1 MAIATNYRRGVLD
14 SAILQCCQVAIR
26 KVCRDFGAELREF
39 NSEDDHMH
47 LRVEDPQ
54 KVALST
60 WWTPWETTS
69 LDAQQWLICICVA
82 LSIIVVSEVRKAIR
96 RRTAAPGAAGPESPT
111 EG

>member
-1 MAIATNYRRGVLD
+1 MAIATNYRRSVLD

-39 NSEDDHMH
+39 NGEDDHMH

-60 WWTPWETTS
+60 LVDS
-69 LDAQQWLICICVA
+69 LGDHQPRRSAMAHLH
-82 LSIIVVSEVRKAIR
+82 LRRIVDHR
-96 RRTAAPGAAGPESPT
+96 RL
-111 EG
+111 

>member
-1 MAIATNYRRGVLD
+1 MEGMQRLRPNYPSSTAKTTTCTCGWKTL
-14 SAILQCCQVAIR
+14 R
-26 KVCRDFGAELREF
+26 K
-39 NSEDDHMH
+39 S
-47 LRVEDPQ
+47 P
-54 KVALST
+54 SPP

-96 RRTAAPGAAGPESPT
+96 RRTAAPVAAGPESPT

>member
-69 LDAQQWLICICVA
+69 LDAQQWLTCIFVA

-96 RRTAAPGAAGPESPT
+96 RRTAAPVAAGPESPT

>member
-14 SAILQCCQVAIR
+14 SAILQCWQVAIR

-69 LDAQQWLICICVA
+69 LDAQQWLICICVGLA
-82 LSIIVVSEVRKAIR
+82 IVVVSEIRKAIR
-96 RRTAAPGAAGPESPT
+96 RRDGGPAPAGLESPT